1 MIKIWPRIIRSLLLC
16 SSFLNEFHLQR
27 PTIIEIFLSASTITR
42 FSGSYEVSVVKR
54 RNIGHCLPSS
64 ARSAQKDIR
73 ETSFPAIF
81 LPIPPGSLSV
91 LSTFPSLLVSLPL
104 LDRQPRATESA
115 RGWEKEDRP
124 KR

>member
-1 MIKIWPRIIRSLLLC
+1 M
-16 SSFLNEFHLQR
+16 
-27 PTIIEIFLSASTITR
+27 
-42 FSGSYEVSVVKR
+42 VKR

-91 LSTFPSLLVSLPL
+91 LSTFPFSLSPPLFLCWVGSQEGRRAREVGRKKTGRRDDRGRAGGYNFISRYETNERALRDAPVGRQICSSPL
-104 LDRQPRATESA
+104 LFPVFEMT
-115 RGWEKEDRP
+115 
-124 KR
+124 